1 MKLSVFLMPIASIAT
16 ATHVVQLLA
25 YAGYVT
31 SSGPLCDTSAGLYEG
46 VALVNLVL
54 AGGVK
59 FIPFL

>member
-1 MKLSVFLMPIASIAT
+1 MPIASIAT

-31 SSGPLCDTSAGLYEG
+31 SSGPPCDTSAGLYEG
-46 VALVNLVL
+46 VALVDLVL

-59 FIPFL
+59 FMPFL